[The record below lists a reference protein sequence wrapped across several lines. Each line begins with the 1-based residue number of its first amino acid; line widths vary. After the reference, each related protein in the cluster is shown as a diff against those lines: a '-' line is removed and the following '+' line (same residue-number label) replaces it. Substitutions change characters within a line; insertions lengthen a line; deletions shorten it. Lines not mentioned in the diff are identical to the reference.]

1 MDLLVV
7 ANPSSGKQW
16 RKDVESELTGYLND
30 RHISWKLLKTTGSG
44 DAQRIHDLLEHWH
57 PEAVVAVGGDG
68 TLNLVATQLIHT
80 DIPLGIVPAGSANGL
95 AYNLGI
101 PENMERAL
109 QIVMNHRVR
118 TMDVLVINDSH
129 HCLHLADVGL
139 NARVV
144 KRFEEEGSGG
154 IGGYALHLVKEIT
167 SKKKFFR
174 FHLKQPHEAKEI
186 KAEMLVISNAKS
198 YGTGALINPEGRIDD
213 GKFELILIKPYP
225 WWYVFR
231 LLLSA
236 FSGKLHKMQNVRTIS
251 TSEALIVFK
260 EFLDLQV
267 DGEVVEGIR
276 SLKIKVLPGA
286 LKVLH

>member
-1 MDLLVV
+1 MDLMIVV
-7 ANPSSGKQW
+7 NPSSGKRW
-16 RKDVESELTGYLND
+16 KKEVEPILTGYLRD
-30 RHISWKLLKTTGSG
+30 RNISWELLKTTGSG
-44 DAQRIHDLLEHWH
+44 DAERIHDLLEQLH
-57 PEAVVAVGGDG
+57 PKAVVAVGGDG
-68 TLNLVATQLIHT
+68 TINLVATQLIHT
-80 DIPLGIVPAGSANGL
+80 DIPLGIVPTGSANGL
-95 AYNLGI
+95 AYNLNI
-101 PENMERAL
+101 PADVEQAL
-109 QIVMNHRVR
+109 QKVLNRRAR
-118 TMDVLVINDSH
+118 TMDVLLLNDSH

-154 IGGYALHLVKEIT
+154 IGGYALHLMKELS

-174 FHLKQPHEAKEI
+174 FQLKEPHHAKEL

-198 YGTGALINPEGRIDD
+198 YGTGALINPEGIIDD

-225 WWYVFR
+225 WWHVFR

-251 TSEALIVFK
+251 TSEAFIVFK
-260 EFLDLQV
+260 RPMDMQV
-267 DGEVVEGIR
+267 DGEVVEGVR
-276 SLKIKVLPGA
+276 SLKIHVLPRA